1 MTGNSNPLTPEAA
14 TILAQALP
22 AGSAV
27 LSASATQLDVGEVV
41 TLTATTAN
49 VPEGMTP
56 LYHFQM
62 HDNGAWSTIYTGQT
76 TSSTF
81 TYTEAATQ
89 RYAFR
94 VRVTYGDDWYANSS
108 PIVVTWGDNP
118 RQTVTVDGDDVTVT
132 YNEPSTNT
140 ETAATEPD
148 DAEEEASSEESS
160 PVQTVFAQQSAV
172 AKPGQV
178 TGLQASL
185 SGSSVV
191 LSWTAPSSGDPVV
204 RYSVKRRV
212 SAVGTSFTVAG
223 TVAGDALTWTDTN
236 TQAGT
241 KYIYRVLATNAG
253 GSGQESR
260 PAQITVPAPLTVAFH
275 DVPAEHNG
283 KKLFRL
289 EARFS
294 EEAPG
299 LTLTEVKNALSVTN
313 GRLIDMKSVVRG
325 KNRRMSVGIR
335 PTGNGDITVSLPAT
349 TDCAAAGA
357 VCSSDGRK
365 LSNSVTALIRGPA
378 VLSVADAQANE
389 ADASIDFDITLSRA
403 AADTVTVGYITRDGT
418 ATAGRDYTQTRGTL
432 SFAAGEMEKTVSVPI
447 LDDLHDE
454 GDETFTLKL
463 RNARG
468 AAIGDDEATG
478 TIKNSD
484 PLQQAWLARFGR
496 AAASD
501 ALAAVT
507 ARLETPRH
515 AGSHVTLGGLRLA
528 GGHGLAFGG
537 LRAVPPP
544 APEAGADRL
553 AWSEDTGASRTMTAR
568 ELLMGT
574 SFRAVLGQG
583 TGSQFT
589 SWGQG
594 GASVSQFSGT
604 TPGLSLSG
612 ETATG
617 ALGMDYEHGRLLT
630 GLAMTHS
637 LGQGTAHGAGR
648 SYAMGSSVTTALP
661 FARFALSER
670 VSAWGLVG
678 TGSGELTLGL
688 EDGAAQR
695 YRSDLSMTLAAA
707 GVRSDLVTPAEAGG
721 FALALKADAF
731 WVRTQSDA
739 VSAPGVGNLAGAR
752 ADASRLR
759 AVLDGSRTFSLAG
772 DATLTPTV
780 QLGYRHDGG
789 DAETGAGMELGAGV
803 GYADPWQGLDMALR
817 VHGLAGHTEDGYGE
831 WGVSGSLR
839 LVPGSSERG
848 LTLSLTPSYGVDP
861 YGSGRLWMMQDASGL
876 AANDDAAPS
885 SRLDTEVGY
894 GLGAPAGLG
903 VLTPYAALGLAGDD
917 TRTWRAGTRWQVA
930 PAVSFG
936 LEGTRRESAGDRAEH
951 GLMVG
956 GAVSW

>member
-1 MTGNSNPLTPEAA
+1 MKCVFCAVTKRPTRGSPEDDAEEEAA
-14 TILAQALP
+14 
-22 AGSAV
+22 
-27 LSASATQLDVGEVV
+27 E
-41 TLTATTAN
+41 
-49 VPEGMTP
+49 E
-56 LYHFQM
+56 
-62 HDNGAWSTIYTGQT
+62 
-76 TSSTF
+76 
-81 TYTEAATQ
+81 
-89 RYAFR
+89 
-94 VRVTYGDDWYANSS
+94 
-108 PIVVTWGDNP
+108 
-118 RQTVTVDGDDVTVT
+118 
-132 YNEPSTNT
+132 
-140 ETAATEPD
+140 D
-148 DAEEEASSEESS
+148 DAEEEASSNQQRS
-160 PVQTVFAQQSAV
+160 VRTVFAQESQV
-172 AKPGQV
+172 VKPGQV

-191 LSWTAPSSGDPVV
+191 LSWTAPSSGDAVDN
-204 RYSVKRRV
+204 YSVKRRV
-212 SAVGTSFTVAG
+212 SAVGTSFTLAG

-236 TQAGT
+236 TQTGT

-253 GSGQESR
+253 GSGQESSA
-260 PAQITVPAPLTVAFH
+260 AQITVPAPLTVAFH
-275 DVPAEHNG
+275 DVPSEHNG

-294 EEAPG
+294 EDAPG
-299 LTLTEVKNALSVTN
+299 LTLTEVQNALSVTN
-313 GRLIDMKSVVRG
+313 GRLINMKRVVRG

-335 PTGNGDITVSLPAT
+335 PTGNGDITVSLPVT

-357 VCSSDGRK
+357 VCTSDGRK
-365 LSNSVTALIRGPA
+365 LSNAATATIRGPA
-378 VLSVADAQANE
+378 VLSVADAEANE
-389 ADASIDFDITLSRA
+389 ANASIDFAVTLSRA
-403 AADTVTVGYITRDGT
+403 AATAVTVGYITRDGT
-418 ATAGRDYTQTRGTL
+418 ATAGRDYTQTSGTL
-432 SFAAGEMEKTVSVPI
+432 SFAAGEMNKTVSVPI

-468 AAIGDDEATG
+468 AVIGDDEATG

-515 AGSHVTLGGLRLA
+515 AGSHVTLGGHRLA
-528 GGHGLAFGG
+528 GGHGMAFGG
-537 LRAVPPP
+537 FGVVP
-544 APEAGADRL
+544 APAAGADRL
-553 AWSEDTGASRTMTAR
+553 EWSEDTGASRTMTAR

-594 GASVSQFSGT
+594 GAAVSQFSST

-817 VHGLAGHTEDGYGE
+817 VHGLAGHAEDGYDE

-839 LVPGSSERG
+839 LVPGGSERG
-848 LTLSLTPSYGVDP
+848 LTLSLTPSYG
-861 YGSGRLWMMQDASGL
+861 GW
-876 AANDDAAPS
+876 
-885 SRLDTEVGY
+885 
-894 GLGAPAGLG
+894 
-903 VLTPYAALGLAGDD
+903 
-917 TRTWRAGTRWQVA
+917 TRTV
-930 PAVSFG
+930 P
-936 LEGTRRESAGDRAEH
+936 
-951 GLMVG
+951 G
-956 GAVSW
+956 GCG